1 MSWQTTYD
9 ASTGEYGK
17 VWVEDEPIIEEPI
30 LEQPPT
36 PEQQAV
42 TLMRSMARTS
52 TNIFDDV
59 ALSIPDILPTWQEF
73 LDSGEKIQ
81 PGICLMHNGQCYR
94 QAQSGE
100 VTPEAHRPPGS
111 EGMSAVYRPI
121 VLGHAG
127 TLEDPIP
134 WVYEMDCEEGK
145 YYSYKGKV
153 YRVAV
158 GGTMKP
164 CLWPPDTPDFWQWE
178 VVA

>member
-1 MSWQTTYD
+1 MKK
-9 ASTGEYGK
+9 K
-17 VWVEDEPIIEEPI
+17 VNGVIMEMTQEEIEDM
-30 LEQPPT
+30 EQSGVPEVPPT
-36 PEQQAV
+36 QEQQAV
-42 TLMRSMARTS
+42 SFIRAMAVTATTLTD
-52 TNIFDDV
+52 TQ
-59 ALSIPDILPTWQEF
+59 ALSMPDILPTWQEF
-73 LDSGEKIQ
+73 LDSGREI
-81 PGICLMHNGQCYR
+81 PSGVCLMHNGQCYR